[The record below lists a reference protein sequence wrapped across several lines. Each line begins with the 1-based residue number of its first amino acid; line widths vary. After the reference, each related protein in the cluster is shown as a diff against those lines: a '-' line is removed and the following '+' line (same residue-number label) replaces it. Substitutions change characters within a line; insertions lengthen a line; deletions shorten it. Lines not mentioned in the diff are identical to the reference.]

1 MQLPVT
7 SGDTVAPAESH
18 ERPVGELYHSGMN
31 TGDGASDAT
40 VAEVGKWSAV
50 PRVFPCVAAVA
61 AYV

>member
-1 MQLPVT
+1 MQFSVAA
-7 SGDTVAPAESH
+7 GDTVAPAESH

-50 PRVFPCVAAVA
+50 PRVFPCGAVAAV
-61 AYV
+61 